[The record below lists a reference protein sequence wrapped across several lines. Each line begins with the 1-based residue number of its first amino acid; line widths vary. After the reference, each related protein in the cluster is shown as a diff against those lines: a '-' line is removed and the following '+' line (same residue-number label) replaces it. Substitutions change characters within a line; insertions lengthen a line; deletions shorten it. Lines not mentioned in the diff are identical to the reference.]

1 MQHLAIIETDENGVF
16 VGVSK
21 QYFEVT
27 PDVFEQFWNEYQQAV
42 VDWAELT
49 KTINYGLIS
58 YLHSIGALW
67 VDENGTFQVD
77 FKNFTAASFIDGLM
91 ANTKYLPEEMTGHVV
106 YMILEKSIKTVKKM
120 FPKGRK
126 LPIDIGQGLQY
137 LGPLLP
143 TYVAYSR
150 KDPEIS
156 KLFDTLLPELES
168 FLQPLTKNKNVSTA
182 Q

>member
-1 MQHLAIIETDENGVF
+1 MKHLAIIETDENGVF
-16 VGVSK
+16 VGIIK
-21 QYFEVT
+21 QYFEVE
-27 PDVFEQFWNEYQQAV
+27 PEVFEQYWSEYQKAV
-42 VDWAELT
+42 IDWAELT
-49 KTINYGLIS
+49 KRINYGLIN

-67 VDENGTFQVD
+67 IDENGAFQVD
-77 FKNFTAASFIDGLM
+77 FKNFTVASFIDGLM
-91 ANTKYLPEEMTGHVV
+91 ENTKYLPDEMTESMV
-106 YMILEKSIKTVKKM
+106 YVILSKAIKTVKKM

-126 LPIDIGQGLQY
+126 LPIDIGQGIQY

-156 KLFDTLLPELES
+156 RLFDTLLPQLES
-168 FLQPLTKNKNVSTA
+168 FLQPLTANDDVFTA